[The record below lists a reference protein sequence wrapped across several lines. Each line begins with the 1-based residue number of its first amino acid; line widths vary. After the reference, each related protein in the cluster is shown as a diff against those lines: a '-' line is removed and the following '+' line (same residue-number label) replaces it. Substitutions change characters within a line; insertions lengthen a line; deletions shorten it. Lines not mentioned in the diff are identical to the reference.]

1 MKLFFLISLL
11 SLLSGSTVKSDDL
24 LGLWLDESRK
34 LIVETYKVD
43 NLYFAKI
50 RWFDNENKRVEKFSE
65 KGLPKSKWINYK
77 VMEHFKFD
85 GEKWKD
91 GVIHQ
96 IKTGHTYDATIQMKN
111 KNYIVVRGYVLISM
125 LGENVSFTRYTS
137 ILPKQE

>member
-50 RWFDNENKRVEKFSE
+50 RWFDNENKRVEKFSD
-65 KGLPKSKWINYK
+65 KGLPKSKWLNYK

-85 GEKWKD
+85 GEKWTE

-96 IKTGHTYDATIQMKN
+96 IKTGHTYDATIHMKN
-111 KNYIVVRGYVLISM
+111 KNFIVVRGFVLISL
-125 LGENVSFTRYTS
+125 LGENVSFTRYNS
-137 ILPKQE
+137 VLPKQE

>member
-111 KNYIVVRGYVLISM
+111 KNYIVIRGYVLISM

>member
-1 MKLFFLISLL
+1 MKSLLVIVLL
-11 SLLSGSTVKSDDL
+11 SLLSNSTVKSDDL

-50 RWFDNENKRVEKFSE
+50 RWFDNENKRIEKFSD
-65 KGLPKSKWINYK
+65 KGLPKSKWLNYK

-85 GEKWKD
+85 GDKWKD

-111 KNYIVVRGYVLISM
+111 KNFIVVRGYVLISM

-137 ILPKQE
+137 VLPKQE

>member
-111 KNYIVVRGYVLISM
+111 KNYIVIRGYVLISM

-137 ILPKQE
+137 VLPKQE

>member
-137 ILPKQE
+137 VLPKQE

>member
-50 RWFDNENKRVEKFSE
+50 RWFDNENKRIEKFSE
-65 KGLPKSKWINYK
+65 KGLPKS
-77 VMEHFKFD
+77 F
-85 GEKWKD
+85 
-91 GVIHQ
+91 
-96 IKTGHTYDATIQMKN
+96 
-111 KNYIVVRGYVLISM
+111 R
-125 LGENVSFTRYTS
+125 
-137 ILPKQE
+137 

>member
-1 MKLFFLISLL
+1 MKTLIIIALL
-11 SLLSGSTVKSDDL
+11 GLITGSTVTSADL
-24 LGLWLDESRK
+24 LGMWLDESRK

-43 NLYFAKI
+43 NLYYAKI
-50 RWFDNENKRVEKFSE
+50 RWFDNENKRIEKFSD
-65 KGLPKSKWINYK
+65 KGLPKSKWLNYK

-111 KNYIVVRGYVLISM
+111 KNFIIVRGYVLITM
-125 LGENVSFTRYTS
+125 LGENVSFTRYNST
-137 ILPKQE
+137 LPKQE